1 MELKLKFWGVRG
13 SIATPGK
20 DTARYGGNTL
30 CTELSADDTQ
40 IILDAGTGIRAL
52 GNDLIKR
59 FGPNGIKRA
68 NLFLSHTH
76 WDHIQG
82 FPFFVPAYIPGN
94 SIRIF
99 AAEKVDT
106 SLEQTLAGQMLYQYF
121 PISLKQLGADIQF
134 CDLKEGETVE
144 VLGGSYISLPYFK
157 VKNAKLNHPFP
168 GVFAY
173 RISDVRTAEGKTVVY
188 ATDTEHYDCLD
199 HRLVNLAENADV
211 LIYDS
216 QYTPKEYE
224 TKLSWGHSTG
234 QKGVET
240 ARAAHVK
247 RLMLYHHDPSHTD
260 DDIDGILKT
269 CRKLAGKDLEVL
281 AAFEGLEL
289 DV

>member
-1 MELKLKFWGVRG
+1 MKIKFWGVRG
-13 SIATPGK
+13 SIAAPGK
-20 DTARYGGNTL
+20 DTVRYGGNTL
-30 CTELSADDTQ
+30 CTEVREGDTE

-59 FGPNGIKRA
+59 FGPNGINA
-68 NLFLSHTH
+68 HLFLSHTH

-82 FPFFVPAYIPGN
+82 FPFFAPAYIPGN
-94 SIRIF
+94 KIDIC

-121 PISLKQLGADIQF
+121 PISLKQLGASIQF
-134 CDLKEGETVE
+134 HDLKEGQTFEIV
-144 VLGGSYISLPYFK
+144 GQKPYMHPIN
-157 VKNAKLNHPFP
+157 VKNIKLNHPFP

-173 RISDVRTAEGKTVVY
+173 RIDGLGFVDSVLKNESLVY

-199 HRLVNLAENADV
+199 HRLVKLAEGADV

-240 ARAAHVK
+240 AKAAHVK
-247 RLMLYHHDPSHTD
+247 RLVLYHHDPTHTD
-260 DDIDGILKT
+260 DDIDKILSICQKM
-269 CRKLAGKDLEVL
+269 AGKDLEVI
-281 AAFEGLEL
+281 AASEGLEI
-289 DV
+289 DA

>member
-1 MELKLKFWGVRG
+1 MKIKFWGVRG
-13 SIATPGK
+13 SIAAPGK
-20 DTARYGGNTL
+20 DTVRYGGNTL
-30 CTELSADDTQ
+30 CTEISSGDTQ

-52 GNDLIKR
+52 GNDLMKR
-59 FGPNGIKRA
+59 FGPNGIRRA

-94 SIRIF
+94 SIHIF

-121 PISLKQLGADIQF
+121 PISLKQLGADIRF
-134 CDLKEGETVE
+134 HDLKEGQTVE
-144 VLGGSYISLPYFK
+144 ILGGSLSLPYFE
-157 VKNAKLNHPFP
+157 VKNVKLNHPFP

-173 RISDVRTAEGKTVVY
+173 RISDIQTGALVY

-199 HRLVNLAENADV
+199 HRLVKLAEGADV

-240 ARAAHVK
+240 AKAAHVK
-247 RLMLYHHDPSHTD
+247 RLVLYHHDPTHTD
-260 DDIDGILKT
+260 DDIDNILSICQKM
-269 CRKLAGKDLEVL
+269 AGKDLEVI
-281 AAFEGLEL
+281 AAAEGLEL
-289 DV
+289 DA